1 LGKTYGVLDQTP
13 VGPVS
18 LMAGDQGLEE
28 VAFASLMD
36 FKARLPVVE
45 AEPSL
50 KGMETISTLL
60 AELSEYFFGI
70 RKVFTVDVDWEVIK
84 GFQKDVLLATA
95 EIPYGEVRTYGEL
108 ARQLGK
114 PSAAQAVGTALA
126 RNPMALVIPCHRVV
140 GSDRKLH
147 GFAAPD
153 GIRSK
158 ARLLELEGHTVLGD
172 RLGNKAQMGLFNDRI
187 E

>member
-1 LGKTYGVLDQTP
+1 MGKTYGVLDQTP

-28 VAFASLMD
+28 VAFAPLMD
-36 FKARLPVVE
+36 FKARLPVIE
-45 AEPSL
+45 EEPSL

-70 RKVFTVDVDWEVIK
+70 RKVFSVDVDWDVIT
-84 GFQKDVLLATA
+84 GFQKDVLLATV

-108 ARQLGK
+108 AKQLGK
-114 PSAAQAVGTALA
+114 PGAARAVGVALA
-126 RNPMALVIPCHRVV
+126 KNPMALVIPCHRVV

-153 GIRSK
+153 GIKSK
-158 ARLLELEGHTVLGD
+158 ARLLELEGHTLLGD
-172 RLGNKAQMGLFNDRI
+172 RLGNKDQIGLFDD
-187 E
+187 

>member
-1 LGKTYGVLDQTP
+1 
-13 VGPVS
+13 
-18 LMAGDQGLEE
+18 MAGDQGLEE
-28 VAFASLMD
+28 VAFASLKD

-45 AEPSL
+45 EEPSL

-70 RKVFTVDVDWEVIK
+70 RKVFTTDIDWDVIE

-108 ARQLGK
+108 AKQLGK
-114 PSAAQAVGTALA
+114 PGSARAVGTALA

-153 GIRSK
+153 GIVSK
-158 ARLLELEGHTVLGD
+158 ARLLKLEGHSLLGD
-172 RLGNKAQMGLFNDRI
+172 RLGDKAQNGLFDD
-187 E
+187 